1 MTGGG
6 EGSGG
11 GCSGAGADA
20 GSGLGAGARAGEGA
34 TAEESW
40 RGDHPRVGRRVAR
53 LFEQRLFRGTIA
65 GHLPNGG
72 ALDGELFRV
81 LYDDDDDED
90 WDVQEAEAGEAT
102 ASSYSPCSYC
112 DLTQDDRDNPLL
124 LCATPSCGGTTHL
137 ACCPDTAEDA
147 AAGDTDWQ
155 CSRCLAPLR
164 SAVTGRVSN
173 HQRAA
178 NQVREA
184 RRHGT
189 PLALGYRALQQRC
202 GHANCLPLRSSAEHL
217 RNAAAVEGRTVDYAI
232 RTTGDGPYLNVTDL
246 ARAVTAGWL
255 SFGAALPAPAPQGGQ
270 RVARFRARR
279 RGGGG
284 DGVLGRGGS

>member
-1 MTGGG
+1 MPLHHW
-6 EGSGG
+6 
-11 GCSGAGADA
+11 D
-20 GSGLGAGARAGEGA
+20 
-34 TAEESW
+34 
-40 RGDHPRVGRRVAR
+40 RVGRRVAR

-81 LYDDDDDED
+81 LYDDNDDED
-90 WDVQEAEAGEAT
+90 WDSQEAEAGEAT
-102 ASSYSPCSYC
+102 ASNYSPCSFC
-112 DLTQDDRDNPLL
+112 EQSQDDRDNPLL

-155 CSRCLAPLR
+155 CCRCLAPLR
-164 SAVTGRVSN
+164 NAYTGRISN

-178 NQVREA
+178 NQTRDA
-184 RRHGT
+184 RRYGT

-217 RNAAAVEGRTVDYAI
+217 RNAMAVEGRTVDEAI
-232 RTTGDGPYLNVTDL
+232 RSTGDGPFHNVTDL
-246 ARAVTAGWL
+246 ARAITAGWL
-255 SFGAALPAPAPQGGQ
+255 SFGAALSAPVSPRGQ
-270 RVARFRARR
+270 QVTRFRARR
-279 RGGGG
+279 RGGG
-284 DGVLGRGGS
+284 DGGVPGRGGS